1 MTINLKILLLLCIL
15 LFDFNLFYC
24 QDSDFEIKCRERSR
38 LIGSDKSDY
47 YELIEA
53 QIGQK
58 VILACHYW

>member
-1 MTINLKILLLLCIL
+1 MIINLQILLYTF
-15 LFDFNLFYC
+15 LFVLNLSFC
-24 QDSDFEIKCRERSR
+24 QESDFEIKCREQNR